1 MMEDGEDANLEDDG
15 DDVSD
20 DVSDDEE
27 QEEVQ
32 DYDHSSN
39 TSSSPTIGMCTRV
52 HQEGLGSCPKY
63 CVIHVHSFIAN
74 L

>member
-27 QEEVQ
+27 QEEV
-32 DYDHSSN
+32 
-39 TSSSPTIGMCTRV
+39 
-52 HQEGLGSCPKY
+52 
-63 CVIHVHSFIAN
+63 
-74 L
+74 